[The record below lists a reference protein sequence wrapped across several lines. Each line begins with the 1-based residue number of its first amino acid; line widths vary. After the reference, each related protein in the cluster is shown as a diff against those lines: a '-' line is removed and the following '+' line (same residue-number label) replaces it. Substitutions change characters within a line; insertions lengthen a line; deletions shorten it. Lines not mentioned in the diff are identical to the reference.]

1 MQGKDE
7 SRKKCKAEGI
17 AAAKARGMK
26 FGRPEKEAWDDFEKI
41 VHVWKQKRLS
51 LDTVLNQRNM
61 SVACFRANCGNI
73 GFIRDEKTE
82 IIIIIMAMFISK
94 GVPVDKISPITFLC
108 FTIRKAFMYYNKL
121 AK

>member
-7 SRKKCKAEGI
+7 SGKKRKAEGI

-26 FGRPEKEAWDDFEKI
+26 FGRPEKEVWDDFEKI

-82 IIIIIMAMFISK
+82 IIIMAMSISK

>member
-1 MQGKDE
+1 MQGRDE
-7 SRKKCKAEGI
+7 SGKKLKAEGI

-26 FGRPEKEAWDDFEKI
+26 LGRPEKEVWDDFEKI

-51 LDTVLNQRNM
+51 FDTVLNQRNM

-82 IIIIIMAMFISK
+82 IMTMSISK

-108 FTIRKAFMYYNKL
+108 FIIRKAFMYYNKL

>member
-7 SRKKCKAEGI
+7 SRKKRKAEGI
-17 AAAKARGMK
+17 AAANARGMK
-26 FGRPEKEAWDDFEKI
+26 FGRPEKEVWDDFEKI

-51 LDTVLNQRNM
+51 FDTVLNQRNM

-82 IIIIIMAMFISK
+82 IIIMAMSISK
-94 GVPVDKISPITFLC
+94 GVSVDKISPITFLC